1 MEISFGSF
9 PRLIRRVCGVGREER
24 RSRRGREGRGATRS
38 LAEVRRLGKRGN
50 GKGATRQAGE
60 GGGGRAGE
68 RRGWGGGGG
77 EGVGGGWLEV
87 SRGG

>member
-9 PRLIRRVCGVGREER
+9 PRLIRRVCGAGREER

-60 GGGGRAGE
+60 GGGGRGAREGDGAAE
-68 RRGWGGGGG
+68 VARGWAAD
-77 EGVGGGWLEV
+77 GW
-87 SRGG
+87 R